1 MRLAPLRILFACLGT
16 AALSGALSAQGGWT
30 TEKHADLGLSFPRAK
45 DYEQIPT
52 QPDEKYRV
60 LRFAEKI
67 PDPSKAKRLVRPEL
81 SVLWFDKLP
90 PPPVSTGPVVSSPRA
105 DGSSVVPPRLA
116 DRVPRPVDDLPSF
129 LGRFYAGWR
138 LGTPVEGK
146 ERDGFEGLE
155 YSFLPAREGRDPACG
170 WACAYRKGGR
180 TIAFLGFCAEGD
192 LKDQVKIWRYSA
204 EHVEFSE
211 PEEQSADKLQRMYS
225 RLALPQPEYRID
237 VRRKLVRGWKAED
250 TEHYIVAYDTTDQ
263 PLVRKIVRD
272 VELLHAEYEKLFPS
286 TNAIQAVSTVR
297 VCKSRDEYLSYGGAP
312 QTSGYWNAE
321 AQELVLYD
329 AEKIERHVRS
339 DADTFVTLYHEGFHQ
354 YVHHASGGVPP
365 HSWFGEGIGDYFS
378 GAFVKDG
385 KCWSI
390 GVHPWRVGLAKS
402 IVEIERAIPW
412 KQIVRFEQ
420 PEFYDG
426 SRVDVCYAQ
435 SWSMIYF
442 LRKSKVV
449 EKKPEWA
456 RILPTYFETLR
467 ASYLE
472 AIEALR
478 AEGKASDALA
488 VDRAGALARSRA
500 VDAAFQ
506 GVDFDEIQSAWEAFV
521 RDLETPKR
529 G

>member
-1 MRLAPLRILFACLGT
+1 MRSAPFRVLLAGLG
-16 AALSGALSAQGGWT
+16 AWILSGTLAAQGGWT
-30 TEKHADLGLSFPRAK
+30 TEKHADLGLTFPRAK

-52 QPDEKYRV
+52 QPDEKFRV
-60 LRFAEKI
+60 LYFAEKVL
-67 PDPSKAKRLVRPEL
+67 DASKAKRVVRPEL

-90 PPPVSTGPVVSSPRA
+90 PPPVSTGPVASSPPA
-105 DGSSVVPPRLA
+105 AGSTALAARLS
-116 DRVPRPVDDLPSF
+116 DRVPRPVDDLQGFLARAYPS
-129 LGRFYAGWR
+129 WR
-138 LGTPVEGK
+138 LGAPVEGK
-146 ERDGFEGLE
+146 ERDGFAGLE
-155 YSFLPAREGRDPACG
+155 YSFLPAREGRDLRGG
-170 WACAYRKGGR
+170 WVCAYRKAGR
-180 TIAFLGFCAEGD
+180 TIAFLGFCAESD
-192 LKDQVKIWRYSA
+192 LKEQVKIWRYSA
-204 EHVEFSE
+204 ERVEFSE
-211 PEEQSADKLQRMYS
+211 PEEQSADKLERMYS
-225 RLALPQPEYRID
+225 RLALPQPEFRIE
-237 VRRKLVRGWKAED
+237 VRKKLVRGWKAED
-250 TEHYIVAYDTTDQ
+250 TEHYIVAYDTADQ

-272 VELLHAEYEKLFPS
+272 VELLHAEYEKLFPP
-286 TNAIQAVSTVR
+286 TTAIQAVSTVR
-297 VCKSRDEYLSYGGAP
+297 VCKSRDEYLAYGGAP

-329 AEKIERHVRS
+329 AEKVERHVRS

-354 YVHHASGGVPP
+354 YVHHACGEVPP

-378 GAFVKDG
+378 GALVKDG

-402 IVEIERAIPW
+402 IVETERTIPW

-420 PEFYDG
+420 PEFYEG

-449 EKKPEWA
+449 ERKPEWA

-478 AEGKASDALA
+478 VEGKQIDARA

-506 GVDFDEIQSAWEAFV
+506 GVDFDEIQGAWEAFV
-521 RDLETPKR
+521 RDLEIPKR